1 MFLHKVKNHPTLD
14 STYWACLSDSLG
26 GRMRYLGHALPPVQ
40 SHKQM
45 KVQLSQGLQVMIQDE
60 QTKNIKSIVL
70 LWSHKKQ
77 VGYNYNTDTIDHVS
91 YCMRKKTPGEAA
103 FNVDMWN
110 EGRYLLT
117 SGSGSPALID
127 TQSCE
132 RFWQAC
138 GRSFSTT
145 ALIFC
150 NIALNPKIWRTSS
163 TTTTKLFLEETVYLH
178 ILSKLVA
185 KALGM
190 GCFHQPS
197 SSPMMIF
204 PACHHP
210 LHCRQFAL

>member
-1 MFLHKVKNHPTLD
+1 MTTWKT
-14 STYWACLSDSLG
+14 G
-26 GRMRYLGHALPPVQ
+26 
-40 SHKQM
+40 
-45 KVQLSQGLQVMIQDE
+45 
-60 QTKNIKSIVL
+60 
-70 LWSHKKQ
+70 
-77 VGYNYNTDTIDHVS
+77 GYNYNTDTIDHVS
-91 YCMRKKTPGEAA
+91 YCIRKKTPWEAA

-110 EGRYLLT
+110 EGRYLLR

-138 GRSFSTT
+138 GGSFSTT
-145 ALIFC
+145 AQIFC
-150 NIALNPKIWRTSS
+150 NIALNPKILRTSS
-163 TTTTKLFLEETVYLH
+163 TSTRKLFLEETVYLH
-178 ILSKLVA
+178 ILSKLVE

-204 PACHHP
+204 LPACHHP